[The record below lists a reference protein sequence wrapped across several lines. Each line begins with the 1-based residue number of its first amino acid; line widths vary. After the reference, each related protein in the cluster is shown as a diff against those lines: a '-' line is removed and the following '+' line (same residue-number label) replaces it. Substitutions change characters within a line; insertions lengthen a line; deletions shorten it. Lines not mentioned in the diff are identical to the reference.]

1 MKAVVYDEYTP
12 NNDFKKILKL
22 KDIDHPKPK
31 SDEVIIKINTA
42 ALNYNDIW
50 GMGGNPVPVPH
61 ISGSE
66 ASGEVTELGDTVT
79 HLKVGDRVAVHCNIS
94 CRICVECIEGREYN
108 FEL

>member
-42 ALNYNDIW
+42 ALI
-50 GMGGNPVPVPH
+50 
-61 ISGSE
+61 
-66 ASGEVTELGDTVT
+66 L
-79 HLKVGDRVAVHCNIS
+79 
-94 CRICVECIEGREYN
+94 
-108 FEL
+108 